1 MAAVLGLVSETVSE
15 TVLVVVSGEV
25 SLRALELVLAM
36 KHPRSNSPSR
46 QLLNLNNQEQTPFHS
61 LENISNHFHNGCHHR
76 SHLGRDRMAT
86 TRNNHRCT
94 LVLGHWMVAVKVL
107 GESRYNSSLSHSL
120 LIPNNQVQPPFHS
133 FESTSNHF
141 HNERHH
147 RSPLDIGHMEM
158 RRSNLQCTL
167 VLGHSTVVM
176 KALEGPVM
184 MSVTDQELTRDS
196 NNPFR

>member
-120 LIPNNQVQPPFHS
+120 LILNTLEQPPFHS

-141 HNERHH
+141 HNDCRRHSH
-147 RSPLDIGHMEM
+147 LDINHTVTTKN
-158 RRSNLQCTL
+158 NLRCTL

-176 KALEGPVM
+176 KASEGPVM
-184 MSVTDQELTRDS
+184 TSVTDQELKLDS
-196 NNPFR
+196 NSPFR